1 MPKDSL
7 QKIRKRS
14 EREYQEM
21 VEKIADRVWQIMKQN
36 ARQEKERGGTDRSK
50 KA

>member
-7 QKIRKRS
+7 RKIRKRS

-21 VEKIADRVWQIMKQN
+21 VEKIADRVWEIMKQN
-36 ARQEKERGGTDRSK
+36 ARLEKERRGTDRSK